1 VVTGANRGVTRRKTR
16 HVHSMALAVAAGV
29 FFFHTSILFELANN
43 LIAAN
48 AWATSKYGPATAGK
62 AIVLVSFFA
71 LFVTHVIEAA
81 TWGLF
86 LWRKGLIPTFTE
98 GFYFSAASIT
108 ALGYG
113 DVVLP
118 PPWRMLGPL
127 VAISGILMFGCSTA
141 FLFLI
146 LEKAWVLELS

>member
-1 VVTGANRGVTRRKTR
+1 MVTRSNQGITKFQLHR
-16 HVHSMALAVAAGV
+16 VFSMALALAAGI
-29 FFFHTSILFELANN
+29 FFFHTNVLFEVARL
-43 LIAAN
+43 LIAAH
-48 AWATSKYGPATAGK
+48 AWLTINYDPVIAGK
-62 AIVLVSFFA
+62 TVVLVSFFI
-71 LFVTHVIEAA
+71 LFITHFVEAA

-86 LWRKGLIPTFTE
+86 LWRKGLIPTFIE
-98 GFYFSAASIT
+98 GFYFSATAIT

-118 PPWRMLGPL
+118 PPWRIVGPL

-146 LEKAWVLELS
+146 LQKVWVLDF

>member
-1 VVTGANRGVTRRKTR
+1 MVTRTNHGVTKRHLRR
-16 HVHSMALAVAAGV
+16 VFIMALMLAAGI
-29 FFFHTSILFELANN
+29 FFFHTGVLFEVAHHLV
-43 LIAAN
+43 AAD
-48 AWATSKYGPATAGK
+48 AWVTDNFGTATSGRI
-62 AIVLVSFFA
+62 IVLVCFLV
-71 LFVTHVIEAA
+71 LFITHVVEAA

-86 LWRKGLIPTFTE
+86 LWRKGLIHTFTE

-141 FLFLI
+141 FLFLV
-146 LEKAWVLELS
+146 LEKLWVLQG

>member
-1 VVTGANRGVTRRKTR
+1 MITRPKQGITKLQLH
-16 HVHSMALAVAAGV
+16 HVFAMALALAAGIFV
-29 FFFHTSILFELANN
+29 FHTNVLFEVARH

-48 AWATSKYGPATAGK
+48 SWLTSNYGPSTAGK
-62 AIVLVSFFA
+62 AIVLIGFFA
-71 LFVTHVIEAA
+71 LFATHLVEAA

-86 LWRKGLIPTFTE
+86 LWRKKLIPTFID
-98 GFYFSAASIT
+98 GFYFSATAIT

-118 PPWRMLGPL
+118 PPWRMVGPL

-141 FLFLI
+141 FLFLV
-146 LEKAWVLELS
+146 LQKVWVLDF